1 MSRRVATLGSAGFAA
16 LLLVALTA
24 LLPVPYVLL
33 SPGPTANT
41 IGTTAEGQPLIRV
54 EGRETFP
61 TEGHLDLTTVAVTG
75 EPGKDIDLLRAV
87 AGWVDGESAVVPR
100 EQVYPPQESAQEA
113 RQRNAA
119 DMQNSQQDATI
130 AAMRALGV
138 PVSAVDVRAVLED
151 APARG
156 KLEAGDVILR
166 VDDRPVRE
174 AKDVRQAVA
183 AHRPGEELVVRVQRD
198 GRELDARVVTR
209 EVDDAGGRR
218 AVIGIVPGERY
229 PFTVDISLED
239 IGGPS
244 AGLMFALGIVDKLT
258 PGALNAG
265 QHVAGT
271 GSIDPDG
278 NVGPIGGIRQKL
290 AGARGDGATVFLT
303 PARNCAEARL
313 DVPDGLR
320 LVRVGS
326 LAEALSALEVLRGGP
341 GQLPS
346 C

>member
-33 SPGPTANT
+33 TPGPTANT
-41 IGTTAEGQPLIRV
+41 IGTTDEGVPLIRV

-75 EPGKDIDLLRAV
+75 EPGNDIDLLRAV
-87 AGWVDGESAVVPR
+87 VGWVDGESAVVPR
-100 EQVYPPQESAQEA
+100 EQVYPPQENAEEA

-130 AAMRALGV
+130 AAMRALAV
-138 PVSAVDVRAVLED
+138 PVSAVDVRSVLED

-156 KLEAGDVILR
+156 KLEAGDVILS
-166 VDDRPVRE
+166 VDGRPVRA
-174 AKDVRQAVA
+174 AKDVRTAVA
-183 AHRPGEELVVRVQRD
+183 AHRPGEEVVLRVQRD
-198 GRELDARVVTR
+198 GRELDARVLTR

-218 AVIGIVPGERY
+218 PVIGIVPGERY

-258 PGALNAG
+258 PGALNGG
-265 QHVAGT
+265 QYVAGT

-290 AGARGDGATVFLT
+290 VGAREKGATVFLT
-303 PARNCAEARL
+303 PARNCAEART
-313 DVPDGLR
+313 DIPDGLR
-320 LVRVGS
+320 LVRVGT
-326 LAEALSALEVLRGGP
+326 LAEALAALDVVRGGP
-341 GQLPS
+341 GELPS